1 MEIRILTAEDAGFY
15 RELRIEALMLASDAF
30 GAALEE
36 ALDKP
41 VEKTAEQLSSPAA
54 TTFGA
59 FVGGRLL
66 GNATL
71 VRQTGTKMRHR
82 GNIVAVYVTPSA
94 RGRRIASRLMDA
106 LIEYAKGL
114 EGLEQLYLAVVKE
127 NSTAIELYKRTGFE
141 KYGTEYRS
149 MKVDGR
155 YIDEDLMVKFL
166 S

>member
-1 MEIRILTAEDAGFY
+1 MEIRILTAEDAEFY
-15 RELRIEALMLASDAF
+15 RELRIEALMLAPDAF
-30 GAALEE
+30 GATLEE

-41 VEKTAEQLSSPAA
+41 VEITAEQLSSPSA

-66 GNATL
+66 GNVTL
-71 VRQTGTKMRHR
+71 KRHTAAKLQHR
-82 GNIVAVYVTPSA
+82 ANVVAVYVTPSA

-106 LIEYAKGL
+106 LIEHAKSL
-114 EGLEQLYLAVVKE
+114 EGLEQLYLAVVTDNE
-127 NSTAIELYKRTGFE
+127 SAIELYKRSGFE

-149 MKVDGR
+149 MKVESR

-166 S
+166 